1 MSFIQTQG
9 LTKIYGKG
17 DSAVYALNNVNID
30 IPKGCFAAI
39 AGASGSGKSTLL
51 HMLGSIDR
59 PTKGKVIIDGMD
71 LFDQKENELAVMR
84 RKLIG
89 FIFQSFNLIPVLTVR
104 ENIELPLRLDNRRA
118 ESNYFAELIELLGLS
133 RLQNRLPNQ
142 LSGGQQ
148 QRVAIARA
156 LITRPSIILA
166 DEPTG
171 NLDSKNS
178 SEVMLLLRQAVE
190 KYEQTLVLIT
200 HDHVIAQQADG
211 ILSMRDGR
219 VQGG

>member
-1 MSFIQTQG
+1 MSFIQTHG
-9 LTKIYGKG
+9 LTKVYGKG
-17 DSAVYALNNVNID
+17 DSAVYALDNVNID

-39 AGASGSGKSTLL
+39 TGASGSGKSTLL
-51 HMLGSIDR
+51 HMLGAIDR
-59 PTKGKVIIDGMD
+59 PSKGKVIIDGMD
-71 LFDQKENELAVMR
+71 LFNQKENELAVMR
-84 RKLIG
+84 RQLIG

-104 ENIELPLRLDNRRA
+104 ENIELPLRLDNRWA
-118 ESNYFAELIELLGLS
+118 EANYLAELLELLGLS
-133 RLQNRLPNQ
+133 GLQNRLPNQ

-156 LITRPSIILA
+156 LITRPAIILA

-178 SEVMLLLRQAVE
+178 NEVMFLLRQAVE
-190 KYEQTLVLIT
+190 KYDQTLVLIT
-200 HDHVIAQQADG
+200 HDHGIAKQADG